1 MDPEY
6 KERLQ
11 AALVAVRK
19 AGNPYLERSLLA
31 ALEGQALSVRECFG
45 DLHPEVD
52 ETLFPPESHG

>member
-19 AGNPYLERSLLA
+19 AGNPYLERSILA
-31 ALEGQALSVRECFG
+31 ALEGRNLSVRECFG

-52 ETLFPPESHG
+52 ETLFPPD